1 MAFKHYDVVRAAS
14 PSDLAERI
22 TQKLKEG
29 WQPYGSALIST
40 AGYGAEFIQ
49 PVVSEGSISSPEEPG
64 NRPTTSA
71 PSVAP
76 EYYYVIALAGQSNGM
91 SYGEGLPL
99 PDTFDSPDPRIKQLA
114 RRSTVTP
121 GGAACKYND
130 IIPADHCLHD
140 VQDMS
145 RLNHPKADLSKG
157 QYGTVGQGL
166 HIAKKLLP
174 FIPANAGILLV
185 PCCRGGS
192 AFTTGADGTYSDAS
206 GASENSTRWGV
217 DKPLYKDLIGRTKAA
232 LKKNPKNVLF
242 AVVWMQGEFDFGGTP
257 VNHAAQFGAL
267 VDKFRADLADM
278 AGQCVGGSAGGVPW
292 ICGDTTYFW
301 KQKNESTYQTVY
313 GSYKNKTEKNI
324 HFVPFMTDENGVN
337 VPTNKP
343 EEDPDIPGIGYYGS
357 KWRDS
362 SATWTSQD
370 RASHFSSWAR
380 RTTYFWKQKNES
392 TYQTVYGSYKN
403 KTEKNIHFVP
413 FMTDENG
420 VNVPTNKPEEDPDI
434 PGIGYYGSK
443 WRDSSATW
451 TSQDRASHFSSWARR
466 GIISDRLA
474 TAILRHAGRVA
485 LNAGA
490 SSTVSE
496 VRPSS
501 PSGAEATGVT
511 TLLSYLASESEGS
524 LKVQGWS
531 ASGGRAEVVSD
542 AEGTGGKAVK
552 LTKEAGKSSW
562 VLEYAAGNG
571 AALLQKG
578 GQIRCRF
585 KVSGALAANQ
595 YVMAF
600 YWPVSSLPQG
610 VALTGDG
617 GNNLLAAFYIQTD
630 AKDLNVMYHN
640 AKVATNNLK
649 LGTFGAF
656 DNEWHM
662 LAFRFAGNNSLQVTP
677 VIDGQDGTPFTLT
690 QSPVSAFAADKLH
703 VTDITRNATYPV
715 LIDSIAVEVNNADAA
730 A

>member
-1 MAFKHYDVVRAAS
+1 MTFKHYDVVRAAS
-14 PSDLAERI
+14 PSDLADALA
-22 TQKLKEG
+22 QKIREG
-29 WQPYGSALIST
+29 WQPYGGPFSSYTDDGAALIQAIVAEGDVST
-40 AGYGAEFIQ
+40 
-49 PVVSEGSISSPEEPG
+49 PVLVKPSDGEGTVIS
-64 NRPTTSA
+64 TTSE
-71 PSVAP
+71 P
-76 EYYYVIALAGQSNGM
+76 EYYFVVVLAGQSNGM

-99 PDTFDSPDPRIKQLA
+99 PETYDRPDPRIKQLA

-232 LKKNPKNVLF
+232 LAKNPKNVLF
-242 AVVWMQGEFDFGGTP
+242 TVVWMQGEFDFDGTP
-257 VNHAAQFGAL
+257 GNHAAQFGAL

-278 AGQCVGGSAGGVPW
+278 AGQCVSGSAGSVPW

-370 RASHFSSWAR
+370 RASHFS
-380 RTTYFWKQKNES
+380 T
-392 TYQTVYGSYKN
+392 
-403 KTEKNIHFVP
+403 
-413 FMTDENG
+413 
-420 VNVPTNKPEEDPDI
+420 
-434 PGIGYYGSK
+434 
-443 WRDSSATW
+443 
-451 TSQDRASHFSSWARR
+451 WARR

-474 TAILRHAGRVA
+474 TAILVHAGRTAEFITGKQPDMVKP
-485 LNAGA
+485 
-490 SSTVSE
+490 TV
-496 VRPSS
+496 
-501 PSGAEATGVT
+501 PSGEGPEREAEAPVSNR
-511 TLLSYLASESEGS
+511 TLMSLLASGEDLAS
-524 LKVQGWS
+524 QGWRYYHKP
-531 ASGGRAEVVSD
+531 AGGDSVNKNIAEAVVSD
-542 AEGTGGKAVK
+542 AGATGGKALQLNK
-552 LTKEAGKSSW
+552 PENHIW
-562 VLEYAAGNG
+562 FLEHDAAGQG
-571 AALLQKG
+571 AELLKKG
-578 GQIRCRF
+578 GRVSVRF
-585 KVSGALAANQ
+585 KLPGSLVPNQFALGI
-595 YVMAF
+595 
-600 YWPVSSLPQG
+600 YWQLSSLPEG
-610 VALTGDG
+610 VMLSGE
-617 GNNLLAAFYIQTD
+617 GNDMLMSFFLQTD
-630 AKDLNVMYHN
+630 TTNLNAMHHRKPN
-640 AKVATNNLK
+640 AKLD
-649 LGTFGAF
+649 TFGVF
-656 DNEWHM
+656 DNGWHT
-662 LAFRFAGNNSLQVTP
+662 LAFEFAGNNSIQVTP
-677 VIDGQDGTPFTLT
+677 VLDEKRGAAFTLVK
-690 QSPVSAFAADKLH
+690 SPASGAVDKLQL
-703 VTDITRNATYPV
+703 TDISKSATYTL
-715 LIDSIAVEVNNADAA
+715 LIDSIAVEVNSTDTAV
-730 A
+730 

>member
-1 MAFKHYDVVRAAS
+1 MTFKHYDVVRAAS
-14 PSDLAERI
+14 PSDLAERL

-29 WQPYGSALIST
+29 WQPFGSPVAITPYTLMQAI
-40 AGYGAEFIQ
+40 AAEGDVTT
-49 PVVSEGSISSPEEPG
+49 PVAVTGNEGKAVAVSA
-64 NRPTTSA
+64 TSD
-71 PSVAP
+71 P
-76 EYYYVIALAGQSNGM
+76 EYYFVVVLAGQSNGM

-99 PDTFDSPDPRIKQLA
+99 PETYDRPDPRIKQLA

-121 GGAACKYND
+121 GGVACKYND

-206 GASENSTRWGV
+206 GASENSARWGV

-242 AVVWMQGEFDFGGTP
+242 TVVWMQGEFDFDGTP
-257 VNHAAQFGAL
+257 GNHAAQFGAL
-267 VDKFRADLADM
+267 VDKFRADLTDM

-370 RASHFSSWAR
+370 RASHFS
-380 RTTYFWKQKNES
+380 T
-392 TYQTVYGSYKN
+392 
-403 KTEKNIHFVP
+403 
-413 FMTDENG
+413 
-420 VNVPTNKPEEDPDI
+420 
-434 PGIGYYGSK
+434 
-443 WRDSSATW
+443 
-451 TSQDRASHFSSWARR
+451 WARR

-474 TAILRHAGRVA
+474 TAILVHAGRTAEFITGKQPDMVKP
-485 LNAGA
+485 
-490 SSTVSE
+490 TV
-496 VRPSS
+496 
-501 PSGAEATGVT
+501 PSGEGPEREAEAPVSNR
-511 TLLSYLASESEGS
+511 TLMSLLASGEDLAS
-524 LKVQGWS
+524 QGWRYYHKP
-531 ASGGRAEVVSD
+531 AGGDSVNKNIAEAVVSD
-542 AEGTGGKAVK
+542 AGATGGKALQLNK
-552 LTKEAGKSSW
+552 PENHIW
-562 VLEYAAGNG
+562 FLEHDAAGQG
-571 AALLQKG
+571 AELLKKG
-578 GQIRCRF
+578 GRVSVRF
-585 KVSGALAANQ
+585 KLPGSLVPNQFALGI
-595 YVMAF
+595 
-600 YWPVSSLPQG
+600 YWQLSSLPEG
-610 VALTGDG
+610 VTLSGE
-617 GNNLLAAFYIQTD
+617 GNDMLMSFFLQTD
-630 AKDLNVMYHN
+630 TTNLNAMHHRKPN
-640 AKVATNNLK
+640 AKLD
-649 LGTFGAF
+649 TFGVF
-656 DNEWHM
+656 DNGWHT
-662 LAFRFAGNNSLQVTP
+662 LAFEFAGNNSIQVTP
-677 VIDGQDGTPFTLT
+677 VLDEKRGAAFTLVK
-690 QSPVSAFAADKLH
+690 SPASGAADKLQL
-703 VTDITRNATYPV
+703 TDISKSATYTL
-715 LIDSIAVEVNNADAA
+715 LIDSIAVEVNSTDTAV
-730 A
+730 

>member
-49 PVVSEGSISSPEEPG
+49 PVVSEGELPSLAESGNHPHVSAKPE
-64 NRPTTSA
+64 A
-71 PSVAP
+71 AP
-76 EYYYVIALAGQSNGM
+76 EYYYVIALAGQSNSM

-99 PDTFDSPDPRIKQLA
+99 PETYDRPDPRIKQLA

-145 RLNHPKADLSKG
+145 RLNHPKAELSKG

-192 AFTTGADGTYSDAS
+192 AFTTGADGTYSDAG

-380 RTTYFWKQKNES
+380 R
-392 TYQTVYGSYKN
+392 
-403 KTEKNIHFVP
+403 
-413 FMTDENG
+413 
-420 VNVPTNKPEEDPDI
+420 
-434 PGIGYYGSK
+434 
-443 WRDSSATW
+443 
-451 TSQDRASHFSSWARR
+451 

-485 LNAGA
+485 LNVGA
-490 SSTVSE
+490 PSTVSE

-501 PSGAEATGVT
+501 PSGAEVTGVT

-552 LTKEAGKSSW
+552 VTKEAGKSSW

-585 KVSGALAANQ
+585 KASGALAANQ

-600 YWPVSSLPQG
+600 YWPVSSLAQG
-610 VALTGDG
+610 VVLTGDG

-649 LGTFGAF
+649 LGSFGAF
-656 DNEWHM
+656 DNEWHT

-690 QSPVSAFAADKLH
+690 QSPVSAFSADKLH
-703 VTDITRNATYPV
+703 VTDITKSATYPV

>member
-14 PSDLAERI
+14 PSDLAKRI

-121 GGAACKYND
+121 GGAVCKYND

-343 EEDPDIPGIGYYGS
+343 EE
-357 KWRDS
+357 
-362 SATWTSQD
+362 
-370 RASHFSSWAR
+370 
-380 RTTYFWKQKNES
+380 
-392 TYQTVYGSYKN
+392 
-403 KTEKNIHFVP
+403 
-413 FMTDENG
+413 
-420 VNVPTNKPEEDPDI
+420 
-434 PGIGYYGSK
+434 
-443 WRDSSATW
+443 
-451 TSQDRASHFSSWARR
+451 
-466 GIISDRLA
+466 
-474 TAILRHAGRVA
+474 
-485 LNAGA
+485 
-490 SSTVSE
+490 
-496 VRPSS
+496 
-501 PSGAEATGVT
+501 
-511 TLLSYLASESEGS
+511 
-524 LKVQGWS
+524 
-531 ASGGRAEVVSD
+531 
-542 AEGTGGKAVK
+542 
-552 LTKEAGKSSW
+552 
-562 VLEYAAGNG
+562 
-571 AALLQKG
+571 
-578 GQIRCRF
+578 
-585 KVSGALAANQ
+585 
-595 YVMAF
+595 
-600 YWPVSSLPQG
+600 
-610 VALTGDG
+610 
-617 GNNLLAAFYIQTD
+617 
-630 AKDLNVMYHN
+630 
-640 AKVATNNLK
+640 
-649 LGTFGAF
+649 
-656 DNEWHM
+656 
-662 LAFRFAGNNSLQVTP
+662 
-677 VIDGQDGTPFTLT
+677 
-690 QSPVSAFAADKLH
+690 
-703 VTDITRNATYPV
+703 
-715 LIDSIAVEVNNADAA
+715 
-730 A
+730 

>member
-14 PSDLAERI
+14 PSDLAERL

-29 WQPYGSALIST
+29 WQPFGSPVAITPYTLMQAI
-40 AGYGAEFIQ
+40 AAEGDVTT
-49 PVVSEGSISSPEEPG
+49 PVAVTGNEGKAVAVSA
-64 NRPTTSA
+64 TSD
-71 PSVAP
+71 P
-76 EYYYVIALAGQSNGM
+76 EYYFVVVLAGQSNGM

-99 PDTFDSPDPRIKQLA
+99 PETYDRPDPRIKQLA

-121 GGAACKYND
+121 GGVACKYND

-370 RASHFSSWAR
+370 RASHFS
-380 RTTYFWKQKNES
+380 T
-392 TYQTVYGSYKN
+392 
-403 KTEKNIHFVP
+403 
-413 FMTDENG
+413 
-420 VNVPTNKPEEDPDI
+420 
-434 PGIGYYGSK
+434 
-443 WRDSSATW
+443 
-451 TSQDRASHFSSWARR
+451 WARR

-474 TAILRHAGRVA
+474 TAILVHAGRTA
-485 LNAGA
+485 EFITGKQPD
-490 SSTVSE
+490 TVK
-496 VRPSS
+496 PTG
-501 PSGAEATGVT
+501 PSGEGPEREPEAPVSNRTLMSLLASGEDLASQGWRYYHKPASGDSVNKNIAEA
-511 TLLSYLASESEGS
+511 
-524 LKVQGWS
+524 
-531 ASGGRAEVVSD
+531 VVSD
-542 AEGTGGKAVK
+542 EGATGGKALQLNK
-552 LTKEAGKSSW
+552 PESHIW
-562 VLEYAAGNG
+562 FLEHDAAGQG
-571 AALLQKG
+571 AELLKKG
-578 GQIRCRF
+578 GRVSVRF
-585 KVSGALAANQ
+585 KVPGALVPNQ
-595 YVMAF
+595 FALGI
-600 YWPVSSLPQG
+600 YWQLSSLPEG
-610 VALTGDG
+610 VTLSEE
-617 GNNLLAAFYIQTD
+617 GNDMLMSFFLQTD
-630 AKDLNVMYHN
+630 ATNLNAMYHKKQN
-640 AKVATNNLK
+640 AKLD
-649 LGTFGAF
+649 TFGVF
-656 DNEWHM
+656 DNGWHT
-662 LAFRFAGNNSLQVTP
+662 LAFEFAGNNSIQVTP
-677 VIDGQDGTPFTLT
+677 VLDEKRGTPFTLVK
-690 QSPVSAFAADKLH
+690 SPASGAADKLQL
-703 VTDITRNATYPV
+703 TDISKAATYTL
-715 LIDSIAVEVNNADAA
+715 LIDSVKVEVNNADAA

>member
-49 PVVSEGSISSPEEPG
+49 PVVSEGELPSLAESGNHPHVSAKPE
-64 NRPTTSA
+64 A
-71 PSVAP
+71 AP
-76 EYYYVIALAGQSNGM
+76 EYYYVIALAGQSNSM

-99 PDTFDSPDPRIKQLA
+99 PETYDRPDPRIKQLA

-192 AFTTGADGTYSDAS
+192 AFTTGADGTYSDAG

-380 RTTYFWKQKNES
+380 R
-392 TYQTVYGSYKN
+392 
-403 KTEKNIHFVP
+403 
-413 FMTDENG
+413 
-420 VNVPTNKPEEDPDI
+420 
-434 PGIGYYGSK
+434 
-443 WRDSSATW
+443 
-451 TSQDRASHFSSWARR
+451 

-501 PSGAEATGVT
+501 PSGAEVTGVT

-552 LTKEAGKSSW
+552 VTKEAGKSSW

-585 KVSGALAANQ
+585 KASGALAANQ

-610 VALTGDG
+610 VVLTGDG

-649 LGTFGAF
+649 LGSFGAF
-656 DNEWHM
+656 DNEWHT

-690 QSPVSAFAADKLH
+690 QSPVSAFSADKLH
-703 VTDITRNATYPV
+703 VTDITKSATYPV

>member
-1 MAFKHYDVVRAAS
+1 
-14 PSDLAERI
+14 
-22 TQKLKEG
+22 
-29 WQPYGSALIST
+29 
-40 AGYGAEFIQ
+40 YGAEFIQ

-121 GGAACKYND
+121 GGAACIYND

-140 VQDMS
+140 VEDMTG
-145 RLNHPKADLSKG
+145 LNHPKADLSKG
-157 QYGTVGQGL
+157 QYGCVGQGL

-192 AFTTGADGTYSDAS
+192 AFTTGTDGTYSDAS

-242 AVVWMQGEFDFGGTP
+242 AVVWMQGESDFDGTP
-257 VNHAAQFGAL
+257 ANHAAQFGAL

-343 EEDPDIPGIGYYGS
+343 EEDPDIPDIGYYGS
-357 KWRDS
+357 KWR
-362 SATWTSQD
+362 TD
-370 RASHFSSWAR
+370 RS
-380 RTTYFWKQKNES
+380 
-392 TYQTVYGSYKN
+392 
-403 KTEKNIHFVP
+403 
-413 FMTDENG
+413 
-420 VNVPTNKPEEDPDI
+420 
-434 PGIGYYGSK
+434 
-443 WRDSSATW
+443 TW

-474 TAILRHAGRVA
+474 TAIL
-485 LNAGA
+485 
-490 SSTVSE
+490 SC
-496 VRPSS
+496 
-501 PSGAEATGVT
+501 
-511 TLLSYLASESEGS
+511 
-524 LKVQGWS
+524 
-531 ASGGRAEVVSD
+531 
-542 AEGTGGKAVK
+542 
-552 LTKEAGKSSW
+552 AGKSSAFVNGTAGVVVPDRPVTTSESVIFYDAKKASDNQLKPYGW
-562 VLEYAAGNG
+562 DGMDGRRTLVDDSGNKALRIEKRESTKSWSMFRDIAADKAKLLLE
-571 AALLQKG
+571 KG
-578 GQIRCRF
+578 GEIAVRF
-585 KVSGALAANQ
+585 KIPENVNLETTKNK
-595 YVMAF
+595 YAF
-600 YWPVSSLPQG
+600 GLYWKTGEWPGEGGEGYLSSFF
-610 VALTGDG
+610 V
-617 GNNLLAAFYIQTD
+617 QTD
-630 AKDLNVMYHN
+630 KASIDVAYHHTGN
-640 AKVATNNLK
+640 QQKE

-656 DNEWHM
+656 DHDWHT
-662 LAFRFAGNNSLQVTP
+662 LAFKFKGGNSINVTP
-677 VIDGQDGTPFTLT
+677 VLDGQDGA
-690 QSPVSAFAADKLH
+690 AFDLVKWTNTANELNRFV
-703 VTDITRNATYPV
+703 VTDITANAETYPV
-715 LIDSIAVEVNNADAA
+715 LIDTVEVKVNSVDTAA
-730 A
+730 

>member
-14 PSDLAERI
+14 PSDLAERL

-29 WQPYGSALIST
+29 WQPFGSPVAITPYTLMQAI
-40 AGYGAEFIQ
+40 AAEGDVTT
-49 PVVSEGSISSPEEPG
+49 PVAVTGNEGKVVAVSA
-64 NRPTTSA
+64 TSD
-71 PSVAP
+71 P
-76 EYYYVIALAGQSNGM
+76 EYYFVVVLAGQSNGM

-99 PDTFDSPDPRIKQLA
+99 PETYDRPDPRIKQLA

-121 GGAACKYND
+121 GGVACKYND

-278 AGQCVGGSAGGVPW
+278 AGQCVSGSAGSVPW

-370 RASHFSSWAR
+370 RASHFS
-380 RTTYFWKQKNES
+380 T
-392 TYQTVYGSYKN
+392 
-403 KTEKNIHFVP
+403 
-413 FMTDENG
+413 
-420 VNVPTNKPEEDPDI
+420 
-434 PGIGYYGSK
+434 
-443 WRDSSATW
+443 
-451 TSQDRASHFSSWARR
+451 WARR

-474 TAILRHAGRVA
+474 TAILVHAGRTAEFITGKQPDMVKP
-485 LNAGA
+485 
-490 SSTVSE
+490 TV
-496 VRPSS
+496 
-501 PSGAEATGVT
+501 PSGEGPEREAETPVSNRTLMSLLASGEDLASQGWRYYHKPAGGDSVNKNIAEA
-511 TLLSYLASESEGS
+511 
-524 LKVQGWS
+524 
-531 ASGGRAEVVSD
+531 VVSD
-542 AEGTGGKAVK
+542 AGATGGKALQLNK
-552 LTKEAGKSSW
+552 PENHIW
-562 VLEYAAGNG
+562 FLEHDAAGQG
-571 AALLQKG
+571 AELLKKG
-578 GQIRCRF
+578 GRVSVRF
-585 KVSGALAANQ
+585 KLPGSLVPNQFALGI
-595 YVMAF
+595 
-600 YWPVSSLPQG
+600 YWQLSSLPEG
-610 VALTGDG
+610 VTLSGE
-617 GNNLLAAFYIQTD
+617 GNDMLMSFFLQTD
-630 AKDLNVMYHN
+630 TTNLNAMHHRKPN
-640 AKVATNNLK
+640 AKLD
-649 LGTFGAF
+649 TFGVF
-656 DNEWHM
+656 DNGWHT
-662 LAFRFAGNNSLQVTP
+662 LAFEFAGNNSIQVTP
-677 VIDGQDGTPFTLT
+677 VLDEKRGAAFTLVK
-690 QSPVSAFAADKLH
+690 SPASGAADKLQL
-703 VTDITRNATYPV
+703 TDISKSATYTL
-715 LIDSIAVEVNNADAA
+715 LIDSIAVEVNSTDTAA
-730 A
+730 

>member
-14 PSDLAERI
+14 PSDLAERL

-29 WQPYGSALIST
+29 WQPFGSPVAITPYTLMQAI
-40 AGYGAEFIQ
+40 AAEGDVTT
-49 PVVSEGSISSPEEPG
+49 PVAVTGNEGKAVAVSA
-64 NRPTTSA
+64 TSD
-71 PSVAP
+71 P
-76 EYYYVIALAGQSNGM
+76 EYYFVVVLAGQSNGM

-99 PDTFDSPDPRIKQLA
+99 PETYDRPEPRIKQLA

-242 AVVWMQGEFDFGGTP
+242 TVVWMQGEFDFDGTP
-257 VNHAAQFGAL
+257 GNHAAQFGAL

-370 RASHFSSWAR
+370 RASHFS
-380 RTTYFWKQKNES
+380 T
-392 TYQTVYGSYKN
+392 
-403 KTEKNIHFVP
+403 
-413 FMTDENG
+413 
-420 VNVPTNKPEEDPDI
+420 
-434 PGIGYYGSK
+434 
-443 WRDSSATW
+443 
-451 TSQDRASHFSSWARR
+451 WARR

-474 TAILRHAGRVA
+474 TAILVHAGRTAEFITGKQPDMVKP
-485 LNAGA
+485 
-490 SSTVSE
+490 TV
-496 VRPSS
+496 
-501 PSGAEATGVT
+501 PSGEGPEREAEAPVSNR
-511 TLLSYLASESEGS
+511 TLMSLLASGEDLAS
-524 LKVQGWS
+524 QGWRYYHKP
-531 ASGGRAEVVSD
+531 AGGDSVNKNIAEAVVSD
-542 AEGTGGKAVK
+542 AGATGGKALQLNK
-552 LTKEAGKSSW
+552 PENHIW
-562 VLEYAAGNG
+562 FLEHDAAGQG
-571 AALLQKG
+571 AELLKKG
-578 GQIRCRF
+578 GRVSVRF
-585 KVSGALAANQ
+585 KLPGSLVPNQFALGI
-595 YVMAF
+595 
-600 YWPVSSLPQG
+600 YWQLSSLPEG
-610 VALTGDG
+610 VMLSGE
-617 GNNLLAAFYIQTD
+617 GNDMLMSFFLQTD
-630 AKDLNVMYHN
+630 TTNLNAMHHRKPN
-640 AKVATNNLK
+640 AKLD
-649 LGTFGAF
+649 TFGVF
-656 DNEWHM
+656 DNGWHT
-662 LAFRFAGNNSLQVTP
+662 LAFEFAGNNSIQVTP
-677 VIDGQDGTPFTLT
+677 VLDEKRGAAFTLVK
-690 QSPVSAFAADKLH
+690 SPASGAVDKLQL
-703 VTDITRNATYPV
+703 TDISKSATYTL
-715 LIDSIAVEVNNADAA
+715 LIDSIAVEVNSTDTAV
-730 A
+730 

>member
-49 PVVSEGSISSPEEPG
+49 PVVSEGELPSLAESGNHPHVSAKPE
-64 NRPTTSA
+64 A
-71 PSVAP
+71 AP
-76 EYYYVIALAGQSNGM
+76 EYYYVIALAGQSNSM

-99 PDTFDSPDPRIKQLA
+99 PETYDRPDPRIKQLA

-242 AVVWMQGEFDFGGTP
+242 AVVWMQGEFDFDGTP
-257 VNHAAQFGAL
+257 GNHAAQFGAL
-267 VDKFRADLADM
+267 VDKFRADLTDM

-301 KQKNESTYQTVY
+301 KQKNES
-313 GSYKNKTEKNI
+313 S
-324 HFVPFMTDENGVN
+324 
-337 VPTNKP
+337 
-343 EEDPDIPGIGYYGS
+343 
-357 KWRDS
+357 
-362 SATWTSQD
+362 
-370 RASHFSSWAR
+370 
-380 RTTYFWKQKNES
+380 
-392 TYQTVYGSYKN
+392 YQTVYGSYKN

-585 KVSGALAANQ
+585 KVSGA
-595 YVMAF
+595 
-600 YWPVSSLPQG
+600 
-610 VALTGDG
+610 
-617 GNNLLAAFYIQTD
+617 
-630 AKDLNVMYHN
+630 
-640 AKVATNNLK
+640 
-649 LGTFGAF
+649 
-656 DNEWHM
+656 
-662 LAFRFAGNNSLQVTP
+662 
-677 VIDGQDGTPFTLT
+677 
-690 QSPVSAFAADKLH
+690 
-703 VTDITRNATYPV
+703 
-715 LIDSIAVEVNNADAA
+715 
-730 A
+730 

>member
-14 PSDLAERI
+14 PSDLAERL

-29 WQPYGSALIST
+29 WQPFGS
-40 AGYGAEFIQ
+40 
-49 PVVSEGSISSPEEPG
+49 PVVITPYTLMQAIAAEGDVTTPVAVTG
-64 NRPTTSA
+64 NEGKAVAVSATSD
-71 PSVAP
+71 P
-76 EYYYVIALAGQSNGM
+76 EYYFVVVLAGQSNGM

-99 PDTFDSPDPRIKQLA
+99 PETYDRPDPRIKQLA

-121 GGAACKYND
+121 GGVACKYND

-370 RASHFSSWAR
+370 RASHFS
-380 RTTYFWKQKNES
+380 T
-392 TYQTVYGSYKN
+392 
-403 KTEKNIHFVP
+403 
-413 FMTDENG
+413 
-420 VNVPTNKPEEDPDI
+420 
-434 PGIGYYGSK
+434 
-443 WRDSSATW
+443 
-451 TSQDRASHFSSWARR
+451 WARR

-474 TAILRHAGRVA
+474 TAILVHAGRTA
-485 LNAGA
+485 EFITGKQPD
-490 SSTVSE
+490 TVK
-496 VRPSS
+496 PTG
-501 PSGAEATGVT
+501 PSGEGPEREPEAPVSNRTLMSLLASGEDLASQGWRYYHKPASGDSVDKNIAEA
-511 TLLSYLASESEGS
+511 
-524 LKVQGWS
+524 
-531 ASGGRAEVVSD
+531 VVSD
-542 AEGTGGKAVK
+542 EGATGGKALQLNK
-552 LTKEAGKSSW
+552 PESHIW
-562 VLEYAAGNG
+562 FLEHDAAGQG
-571 AALLQKG
+571 AELLKKG
-578 GQIRCRF
+578 GRVSVRF
-585 KVSGALAANQ
+585 KVPGALVPNQ
-595 YVMAF
+595 FALGI
-600 YWPVSSLPQG
+600 YWQLSSLPEG
-610 VALTGDG
+610 VTLSEE
-617 GNNLLAAFYIQTD
+617 GNDMLMSFFLQTD
-630 AKDLNVMYHN
+630 ATNLNAMYHKKQN
-640 AKVATNNLK
+640 AKLD
-649 LGTFGAF
+649 TFGVF
-656 DNEWHM
+656 DNGWHT
-662 LAFRFAGNNSLQVTP
+662 LAFEFAGNNSIQVTP
-677 VIDGQDGTPFTLT
+677 VLDEKRGTPFTLVK
-690 QSPVSAFAADKLH
+690 SPASGAADKLQL
-703 VTDITRNATYPV
+703 TGISKAATYTL
-715 LIDSIAVEVNNADAA
+715 LIDSVKVEVNNADGAA
-730 A
+730 

>member
-1 MAFKHYDVVRAAS
+1 MTFKHYDVVRAAS
-14 PSDLAERI
+14 PSDLADALA
-22 TQKLKEG
+22 QKIREG
-29 WQPYGSALIST
+29 WQPYGGPFSSYTDDGAALIQAIVAEGDVST
-40 AGYGAEFIQ
+40 
-49 PVVSEGSISSPEEPG
+49 PVVVKPTGGEGAVISATSDPG
-64 NRPTTSA
+64 
-71 PSVAP
+71 
-76 EYYYVIALAGQSNGM
+76 YYFVVVLAGQSNGM

-99 PDTFDSPDPRIKQLA
+99 PETYDRPDPRIKQLA

-121 GGAACKYND
+121 GGVACKYND

-145 RLNHPKADLSKG
+145 RLKHPKADLSKG

-370 RASHFSSWAR
+370 RASHFSA
-380 RTTYFWKQKNES
+380 
-392 TYQTVYGSYKN
+392 
-403 KTEKNIHFVP
+403 
-413 FMTDENG
+413 
-420 VNVPTNKPEEDPDI
+420 
-434 PGIGYYGSK
+434 
-443 WRDSSATW
+443 
-451 TSQDRASHFSSWARR
+451 WARR

-474 TAILRHAGRVA
+474 TAILVHAGRTA
-485 LNAGA
+485 EFITGKQPDM
-490 SSTVSE
+490 
-496 VRPSS
+496 VRPTV
-501 PSGAEATGVT
+501 PSGEGPEREAEAPASKR
-511 TLLSYLASESEGS
+511 TLMSLLASGEDLAS
-524 LKVQGWS
+524 QGWRYYHKP
-531 ASGGRAEVVSD
+531 AGGDSVNKNIAEAVVSD
-542 AEGTGGKAVK
+542 AGATGGKALQLNK
-552 LTKEAGKSSW
+552 PENHIW
-562 VLEYAAGNG
+562 FLEHDAAGQG
-571 AALLQKG
+571 AELLKKG
-578 GQIRCRF
+578 GRVSVRF
-585 KVSGALAANQ
+585 KLPGSLVPNQFALGI
-595 YVMAF
+595 
-600 YWPVSSLPQG
+600 YWQLSSLPEG
-610 VALTGDG
+610 VTLSGE
-617 GNNLLAAFYIQTD
+617 GNDMLMSFFLQTD
-630 AKDLNVMYHN
+630 TTNLNAMHHRKPN
-640 AKVATNNLK
+640 AKLD
-649 LGTFGAF
+649 TFGVF
-656 DNEWHM
+656 DNGWHT
-662 LAFRFAGNNSLQVTP
+662 LAFEFAGNNSIQVTP
-677 VIDGQDGTPFTLT
+677 VLDEKRGAAFTLVK
-690 QSPVSAFAADKLH
+690 SPASGAVDKLQL
-703 VTDITRNATYPV
+703 TDISKSATYTL
-715 LIDSIAVEVNNADAA
+715 LIDSIAVEVNSTDTAV
-730 A
+730 

>member
-1 MAFKHYDVVRAAS
+1 MTFKHYDVVRAAS
-14 PSDLAERI
+14 PSDLAD
-22 TQKLKEG
+22 TLAQKIREG
-29 WQPYGSALIST
+29 WQPYGGPFSSYTDDGAALIQAIVAEGDVST
-40 AGYGAEFIQ
+40 
-49 PVVSEGSISSPEEPG
+49 PVVVKPTGREGAVISATSDPG
-64 NRPTTSA
+64 
-71 PSVAP
+71 
-76 EYYYVIALAGQSNGM
+76 YYFVVVLAGQSNGM

-99 PDTFDSPDPRIKQLA
+99 PETYDRPDPRIKQLA

-206 GASENSTRWGV
+206 GASENSARWGV

-242 AVVWMQGEFDFGGTP
+242 AVVWMQGEFDFDGTP
-257 VNHAAQFGAL
+257 GNHAAQFGAL
-267 VDKFRADLADM
+267 VDKFRADLTDM

-370 RASHFSSWAR
+370 RASHFS
-380 RTTYFWKQKNES
+380 T
-392 TYQTVYGSYKN
+392 
-403 KTEKNIHFVP
+403 
-413 FMTDENG
+413 
-420 VNVPTNKPEEDPDI
+420 
-434 PGIGYYGSK
+434 
-443 WRDSSATW
+443 
-451 TSQDRASHFSSWARR
+451 WARR

-474 TAILRHAGRVA
+474 TAILVHAGRTA
-485 LNAGA
+485 EFITGKQPDM
-490 SSTVSE
+490 
-496 VRPSS
+496 VRPTV
-501 PSGAEATGVT
+501 PSGEGPEREAEAPASKR
-511 TLLSYLASESEGS
+511 TLMSLLASGEDLAS
-524 LKVQGWS
+524 QGWRYYHKP
-531 ASGGRAEVVSD
+531 AGGDSVNKNIAEAVVSD
-542 AEGTGGKAVK
+542 AGATGGKALQLNK
-552 LTKEAGKSSW
+552 PENHIW
-562 VLEYAAGNG
+562 FLEHDAAGQG
-571 AALLQKG
+571 AELLKKG
-578 GQIRCRF
+578 GRVSVRF
-585 KVSGALAANQ
+585 KLPGSLVPNQFALGI
-595 YVMAF
+595 
-600 YWPVSSLPQG
+600 YWQLSSLPEG
-610 VALTGDG
+610 VMLSGE
-617 GNNLLAAFYIQTD
+617 GNDMLMSFFLQTD
-630 AKDLNVMYHN
+630 TTNLNAMHHRKPN
-640 AKVATNNLK
+640 AKLD
-649 LGTFGAF
+649 TFGVF
-656 DNEWHM
+656 DNGWHT
-662 LAFRFAGNNSLQVTP
+662 LAFEFAGNNSIQVTP
-677 VIDGQDGTPFTLT
+677 VLDEKRGAAFTLVK
-690 QSPVSAFAADKLH
+690 SPASGAVDKLQL
-703 VTDITRNATYPV
+703 TDISKSATYTL
-715 LIDSIAVEVNNADAA
+715 LIDSIAVEVNSTDTAV
-730 A
+730 

>member
-1 MAFKHYDVVRAAS
+1 MTFKHYDVVRAAS
-14 PSDLAERI
+14 PSDLADALA
-22 TQKLKEG
+22 QKIREG
-29 WQPYGSALIST
+29 WQPYGGPFSSYTDDGAALIQAIVAEGDVST
-40 AGYGAEFIQ
+40 
-49 PVVSEGSISSPEEPG
+49 PVVVKPTGGEGAVISA
-64 NRPTTSA
+64 TSD
-71 PSVAP
+71 P
-76 EYYYVIALAGQSNGM
+76 EYYFVVVLAGQSNGM

-99 PDTFDSPDPRIKQLA
+99 PETYDRPDPRIKQLA

-121 GGAACKYND
+121 GGVACKYND

-267 VDKFRADLADM
+267 VDKFRADLTDM

-370 RASHFSSWAR
+370 RASHFS
-380 RTTYFWKQKNES
+380 T
-392 TYQTVYGSYKN
+392 
-403 KTEKNIHFVP
+403 
-413 FMTDENG
+413 
-420 VNVPTNKPEEDPDI
+420 
-434 PGIGYYGSK
+434 
-443 WRDSSATW
+443 
-451 TSQDRASHFSSWARR
+451 WARR

-474 TAILRHAGRVA
+474 TAILVHAGRTAEFITGKQPDMVKP
-485 LNAGA
+485 
-490 SSTVSE
+490 TV
-496 VRPSS
+496 
-501 PSGAEATGVT
+501 PSGEGPERETEAPVSNRTLMSLLASGEDLASQGWRYYHKPAGGDSVNKNIAEA
-511 TLLSYLASESEGS
+511 
-524 LKVQGWS
+524 
-531 ASGGRAEVVSD
+531 VVSD
-542 AEGTGGKAVK
+542 AGATGGKALQLNK
-552 LTKEAGKSSW
+552 PENHIW
-562 VLEYAAGNG
+562 FLEHDAAGQG
-571 AALLQKG
+571 AELLKKG
-578 GQIRCRF
+578 GRVSVRF
-585 KVSGALAANQ
+585 KLPGSLVPNQFALGI
-595 YVMAF
+595 
-600 YWPVSSLPQG
+600 YWQLSSLPEG
-610 VALTGDG
+610 VMLSGE
-617 GNNLLAAFYIQTD
+617 GNDMLMSFFLQTD
-630 AKDLNVMYHN
+630 TTNLNAMHHRKPN
-640 AKVATNNLK
+640 AKLD
-649 LGTFGAF
+649 TFGVF
-656 DNEWHM
+656 DNGWHT
-662 LAFRFAGNNSLQVTP
+662 LAFEFAGNNSIQVTP
-677 VIDGQDGTPFTLT
+677 VLDEKRGAAFTLVK
-690 QSPVSAFAADKLH
+690 SPASGAADKLQL
-703 VTDITRNATYPV
+703 TDISKSATYTL
-715 LIDSIAVEVNNADAA
+715 LIDSIAVEVNSTDTAV
-730 A
+730 

>member
-1 MAFKHYDVVRAAS
+1 AT
-14 PSDLAERI
+14 SD
-22 TQKLKEG
+22 
-29 WQPYGSALIST
+29 
-40 AGYGAEFIQ
+40 
-49 PVVSEGSISSPEEPG
+49 
-64 NRPTTSA
+64 
-71 PSVAP
+71 P
-76 EYYYVIALAGQSNGM
+76 EYYFVVVLAGQSNGM

-99 PDTFDSPDPRIKQLA
+99 PETYDRPDPRIKQLA

-121 GGAACKYND
+121 GGVACKYND

-370 RASHFSSWAR
+370 RASHFS
-380 RTTYFWKQKNES
+380 T
-392 TYQTVYGSYKN
+392 
-403 KTEKNIHFVP
+403 
-413 FMTDENG
+413 
-420 VNVPTNKPEEDPDI
+420 
-434 PGIGYYGSK
+434 
-443 WRDSSATW
+443 
-451 TSQDRASHFSSWARR
+451 WARR

-474 TAILRHAGRVA
+474 TAILVHAGRIAEFITGKQPDMVKP
-485 LNAGA
+485 
-490 SSTVSE
+490 TV
-496 VRPSS
+496 
-501 PSGAEATGVT
+501 PSGEGPEREAEAPASNR
-511 TLLSYLASESEGS
+511 TLMSLLASGEDLAS
-524 LKVQGWS
+524 QGWRYYHKP
-531 ASGGRAEVVSD
+531 AGGDSVNKNIAEAVVSD
-542 AEGTGGKAVK
+542 AGATGGKALQLNK
-552 LTKEAGKSSW
+552 PENHIW
-562 VLEYAAGNG
+562 FLEHDAAGQG
-571 AALLQKG
+571 AELLKKG
-578 GQIRCRF
+578 GRVSVRF
-585 KVSGALAANQ
+585 KLPGSLVPNQFALGI
-595 YVMAF
+595 
-600 YWPVSSLPQG
+600 YWQLSSLPEG
-610 VALTGDG
+610 VMLSGE
-617 GNNLLAAFYIQTD
+617 GNDMLMSFFLQTD
-630 AKDLNVMYHN
+630 TTNLNAMHHRKPN
-640 AKVATNNLK
+640 AKLD
-649 LGTFGAF
+649 TFGVF
-656 DNEWHM
+656 DNGWHT
-662 LAFRFAGNNSLQVTP
+662 LAFEFAGNNSIQVTP
-677 VIDGQDGTPFTLT
+677 VLDEKRGAAFTLVK
-690 QSPVSAFAADKLH
+690 SPASGAADKLQLN
-703 VTDITRNATYPV
+703 DISRSATYTL
-715 LIDSIAVEVNNADAA
+715 LIDSIAVEVNSTDTVA
-730 A
+730 

>member
-14 PSDLAERI
+14 PSDLAERL

-29 WQPYGSALIST
+29 WQPFGSPVAITPYTLMQAI
-40 AGYGAEFIQ
+40 AAEGDVTT
-49 PVVSEGSISSPEEPG
+49 PVAVTGNEGEAVAVSA
-64 NRPTTSA
+64 TSD
-71 PSVAP
+71 P
-76 EYYYVIALAGQSNGM
+76 EYYFVVVLAGQSNGM

-99 PDTFDSPDPRIKQLA
+99 PETYDRPDPRIKQLA

-121 GGAACKYND
+121 GGVACKYND

-232 LKKNPKNVLF
+232 MKKNPKNVLF

-370 RASHFSSWAR
+370 RASHFS
-380 RTTYFWKQKNES
+380 T
-392 TYQTVYGSYKN
+392 
-403 KTEKNIHFVP
+403 
-413 FMTDENG
+413 
-420 VNVPTNKPEEDPDI
+420 
-434 PGIGYYGSK
+434 
-443 WRDSSATW
+443 
-451 TSQDRASHFSSWARR
+451 WARR

-474 TAILRHAGRVA
+474 TAILVHAGRIAEFITGKQPDMVKP
-485 LNAGA
+485 
-490 SSTVSE
+490 TV
-496 VRPSS
+496 
-501 PSGAEATGVT
+501 PSGEGPEREAEAPASNR
-511 TLLSYLASESEGS
+511 TLMSLLASGEDLAS
-524 LKVQGWS
+524 QGWRYYHKP
-531 ASGGRAEVVSD
+531 AGGDSVNKNIAEAVVSD
-542 AEGTGGKAVK
+542 AGATGGKALQLNK
-552 LTKEAGKSSW
+552 PENHIW
-562 VLEYAAGNG
+562 FLEHDAAGQG
-571 AALLQKG
+571 AELLKKG
-578 GQIRCRF
+578 GRVSVRF
-585 KVSGALAANQ
+585 KLPGSLVPNQFALGI
-595 YVMAF
+595 
-600 YWPVSSLPQG
+600 YWQLSSLPEG
-610 VALTGDG
+610 VMLSGE
-617 GNNLLAAFYIQTD
+617 GNDMLMSFFLQTD
-630 AKDLNVMYHN
+630 TTNLNAMHHRKPN
-640 AKVATNNLK
+640 AKLD
-649 LGTFGAF
+649 TFGVF
-656 DNEWHM
+656 DNGWHT
-662 LAFRFAGNNSLQVTP
+662 LAFEFAGNNSIQVTP
-677 VIDGQDGTPFTLT
+677 VLDEKRGAAFTLVK
-690 QSPVSAFAADKLH
+690 SPASGAADKLQLN
-703 VTDITRNATYPV
+703 DISRSATYTL
-715 LIDSIAVEVNNADAA
+715 LIDSIAVEVNSTDTAA
-730 A
+730 

>member
-14 PSDLAERI
+14 PSDLAERL

-29 WQPYGSALIST
+29 WQPFGSPVAITPYTLMQAI
-40 AGYGAEFIQ
+40 AAEGDVTT
-49 PVVSEGSISSPEEPG
+49 PVAVTGNEGKAVAVSA
-64 NRPTTSA
+64 TSD
-71 PSVAP
+71 P
-76 EYYYVIALAGQSNGM
+76 EYYFVVVLAGQSNGM

-99 PDTFDSPDPRIKQLA
+99 PETYDRPDPRIKQLA

-121 GGAACKYND
+121 GGVACKYND

-145 RLNHPKADLSKG
+145 RLNHPKAELSKG

-217 DKPLYKDLIGRTKAA
+217 GKPLYKDLIGRTKAA

-257 VNHAAQFGAL
+257 ANHAAQFGAL
-267 VDKFRADLADM
+267 VDKFRADLTDM

-370 RASHFSSWAR
+370 RASHFS
-380 RTTYFWKQKNES
+380 T
-392 TYQTVYGSYKN
+392 
-403 KTEKNIHFVP
+403 
-413 FMTDENG
+413 
-420 VNVPTNKPEEDPDI
+420 
-434 PGIGYYGSK
+434 
-443 WRDSSATW
+443 
-451 TSQDRASHFSSWARR
+451 WARR

-474 TAILRHAGRVA
+474 TAILVHAGRTA
-485 LNAGA
+485 EFITGKQPDM
-490 SSTVSE
+490 
-496 VRPSS
+496 VRPTV
-501 PSGAEATGVT
+501 PSGEGPEREAEAPASKR
-511 TLLSYLASESEGS
+511 TLMSLLASGED
-524 LKVQGWS
+524 L
-531 ASGGRAEVVSD
+531 ASQDWRYYHKPAGGDSVNKNIAEAVVSD
-542 AEGTGGKAVK
+542 AGATGGKALQLNK
-552 LTKEAGKSSW
+552 PENHIW
-562 VLEYAAGNG
+562 FLEHDAAGQG
-571 AALLQKG
+571 AELLKKG
-578 GQIRCRF
+578 GRVSVRF
-585 KVSGALAANQ
+585 KLPGSLVPNQFALGI
-595 YVMAF
+595 
-600 YWPVSSLPQG
+600 YWQLSSLPEG
-610 VALTGDG
+610 VMLSGE
-617 GNNLLAAFYIQTD
+617 GNDMLMSFFLQTD
-630 AKDLNVMYHN
+630 TTNLNAMHHRKPN
-640 AKVATNNLK
+640 AKLD
-649 LGTFGAF
+649 TFGVF
-656 DNEWHM
+656 DNGWHT
-662 LAFRFAGNNSLQVTP
+662 LAFEFAGNNSIQVTP
-677 VIDGQDGTPFTLT
+677 VLDEKRGAAFTLVK
-690 QSPVSAFAADKLH
+690 SPASGAVDKLQL
-703 VTDITRNATYPV
+703 TDISKSATYTL
-715 LIDSIAVEVNNADAA
+715 LIDSIAVEVNSTDTAA
-730 A
+730 

>member
-14 PSDLAERI
+14 PSDLAKRI

-40 AGYGAEFIQ
+40 VGYGAEFIQ

-121 GGAACKYND
+121 GGAVCKYND

-370 RASHFSSWAR
+370 RASHFS
-380 RTTYFWKQKNES
+380 T
-392 TYQTVYGSYKN
+392 
-403 KTEKNIHFVP
+403 
-413 FMTDENG
+413 
-420 VNVPTNKPEEDPDI
+420 
-434 PGIGYYGSK
+434 
-443 WRDSSATW
+443 
-451 TSQDRASHFSSWARR
+451 WARR

-474 TAILRHAGRVA
+474 TAILVHAGRTAEFITGKQPDMVKP
-485 LNAGA
+485 
-490 SSTVSE
+490 TV
-496 VRPSS
+496 
-501 PSGAEATGVT
+501 PSGEGPEREAEAPVSNR
-511 TLLSYLASESEGS
+511 TLMSLLASGEDLAS
-524 LKVQGWS
+524 QGWRYYHKP
-531 ASGGRAEVVSD
+531 AGGDSVNKNIAEAVVSD
-542 AEGTGGKAVK
+542 AGATGGKALQLNK
-552 LTKEAGKSSW
+552 PENHIW
-562 VLEYAAGNG
+562 FLEHDAAGQG
-571 AALLQKG
+571 AELLKKG
-578 GQIRCRF
+578 GRVSVRF
-585 KVSGALAANQ
+585 KLPGSLVPNQFALGI
-595 YVMAF
+595 
-600 YWPVSSLPQG
+600 YWQLSSLPEG
-610 VALTGDG
+610 VMLSGE
-617 GNNLLAAFYIQTD
+617 GNDMLMSFFLQTD
-630 AKDLNVMYHN
+630 TTNLNAMHHRKPN
-640 AKVATNNLK
+640 AKLD
-649 LGTFGAF
+649 TFGVF
-656 DNEWHM
+656 DNGWHT
-662 LAFRFAGNNSLQVTP
+662 LAFEFAGNNSIQVTP
-677 VIDGQDGTPFTLT
+677 VLDEKRGAAFTLVK
-690 QSPVSAFAADKLH
+690 SPASGVVDKLQL
-703 VTDITRNATYPV
+703 TDISKSATYTL
-715 LIDSIAVEVNNADAA
+715 LIDSIAVEVNSTDTAV
-730 A
+730 

>member
-1 MAFKHYDVVRAAS
+1 MTFKHYDVVRAAS
-14 PSDLAERI
+14 PSDLADALA
-22 TQKLKEG
+22 QKIREG
-29 WQPYGSALIST
+29 WQPYGGPFSSYTDDGAALIQAIVAEGDVST
-40 AGYGAEFIQ
+40 
-49 PVVSEGSISSPEEPG
+49 PVVVKPTGGEGAVISATSDPG
-64 NRPTTSA
+64 
-71 PSVAP
+71 
-76 EYYYVIALAGQSNGM
+76 YYFVVVLAGQSNGM

-99 PDTFDSPDPRIKQLA
+99 PETYDRPDPRIKQLA

-121 GGAACKYND
+121 GGVACKYND

-370 RASHFSSWAR
+370 RASHFS
-380 RTTYFWKQKNES
+380 T
-392 TYQTVYGSYKN
+392 
-403 KTEKNIHFVP
+403 
-413 FMTDENG
+413 
-420 VNVPTNKPEEDPDI
+420 
-434 PGIGYYGSK
+434 
-443 WRDSSATW
+443 
-451 TSQDRASHFSSWARR
+451 WARR

-474 TAILRHAGRVA
+474 TAILVHAGRTA
-485 LNAGA
+485 EFITGKQPD
-490 SSTVSE
+490 TVK
-496 VRPSS
+496 PTG
-501 PSGAEATGVT
+501 PSGEGPEREPEAPVSNRTLMSLLASGEDLASQGWRYYHKPASGDSVDKNIAEA
-511 TLLSYLASESEGS
+511 
-524 LKVQGWS
+524 
-531 ASGGRAEVVSD
+531 VVSD
-542 AEGTGGKAVK
+542 EGATGGKALQLNK
-552 LTKEAGKSSW
+552 PESHIW
-562 VLEYAAGNG
+562 FLEHDAAGQG
-571 AALLQKG
+571 AELLKKG
-578 GQIRCRF
+578 GRVSVRF
-585 KVSGALAANQ
+585 KVPGALVPNQ
-595 YVMAF
+595 FALGI
-600 YWPVSSLPQG
+600 YWQLSSLPEG
-610 VALTGDG
+610 VTLSEE
-617 GNNLLAAFYIQTD
+617 GNDMLMSFFLQTD
-630 AKDLNVMYHN
+630 ATNLNAMYHKKQN
-640 AKVATNNLK
+640 AKLD
-649 LGTFGAF
+649 TFGVF
-656 DNEWHM
+656 DNGWHT
-662 LAFRFAGNNSLQVTP
+662 LAFEFAGNNSIQVTP
-677 VIDGQDGTPFTLT
+677 VLDEKRGTPFTLVK
-690 QSPVSAFAADKLH
+690 SPASGAADKLQL
-703 VTDITRNATYPV
+703 TGISKAATYTL
-715 LIDSIAVEVNNADAA
+715 LIDSVKVEVNNADGAA
-730 A
+730 